1 VNVRSHIYGALFDI
15 PSFRR
20 QCFTLCMPTRWRR
33 AVRAIA
39 AAGVVAAGCGGG
51 GSLSPS
57 GVGGAGGQPHPASG
71 GTGGDARDAGTAG
84 DSGTPPGAD
93 GGTTACTPLGPIPR
107 RLWRLSDE
115 QWGNAV
121 QSLLNLPSAPVLT
134 SRGGEPP
141 FASFSDAFLSVDA
154 PMLYDMYNLSGEATN
169 LIDPLVATTIAPC
182 TGTTAAAQTDCAT
195 TFLQAFASQAYRRP
209 VTADELSD
217 LMTVYQDG
225 ATESYNAGIELAIK
239 ATVASP
245 SFLFRTELGPSTL
258 TADANGNYPDTT
270 LTPYEIASQLS
281 FTLLGTIPDAP
292 LTAAAADGS
301 LATKAGITA
310 QINRL
315 VAAPAAQANL
325 TDVVL
330 DWFDVGQLFEK
341 IKDPA
346 LLAAVSDQDQSAI
359 QNDLWTSG
367 QQFVS
372 SILWNGSGKL
382 DDLLTSQTVYVNRR
396 LAGLYPDAIVAAPP
410 TSDTTFVAAAWPAS
424 QGRSGLLTQPS
435 YLWAASDPAL
445 SSIVK
450 RGKEIHYNVVCQ
462 DVVGPPVDLST
473 PEAVRVLDCKS
484 PDGTQTLSTC
494 DSEILRSD
502 ARLAFQPCQGCH
514 AQLDPYAR
522 VLQNFGPIG
531 NFRTVDEAGRSI
543 DPVAMFSP
551 TGPPV
556 VISATSP
563 SIVVPGS
570 PLAPRTVSGA
580 QGFANAV
587 ISTGVFDACAA
598 QRMVGDAIGSAIYTR
613 DTCELGP
620 IRAASDGTIKS
631 LLLNVLSADFMRARA
646 GGPK

>member
-1 VNVRSHIYGALFDI
+1 MNRVCPIEV
-15 PSFRR
+15 
-20 QCFTLCMPTRWRR
+20 RWRR
-33 AVRAIA
+33 GVGAIA
-39 AAGVVAAGCGGG
+39 AAGLVAAGCGGG

-57 GVGGAGGQPHPASG
+57 GGGGAGGQAHPASG
-71 GTGGDARDAGTAG
+71 GTGGAVHDAGTGG
-84 DSGTPPGAD
+84 DSGTPPDAD

-107 RLWRLSDE
+107 RLWRLSAE

-134 SRGGEPP
+134 SRGGEYP
-141 FASFSDAFLSVDA
+141 FASFSDAFLNVDGS
-154 PMLYDMYNLSGEATN
+154 MLYDIYNLSSDATN
-169 LIDPLVATTIAPC
+169 LIDPMVATTIAPC
-182 TGTTAAAQTDCAT
+182 TGTTPAAQTDCAT

-258 TADANGNYPDTT
+258 TADASGNYPDTT

-281 FTLLGTIPDAP
+281 FTLLGTIPDGP

-301 LATKAGITA
+301 LATKAGLTA

-315 VAAPAAQANL
+315 VAVPAAQANL

-346 LLAAVSDQDQSAI
+346 LLSAVSPAVSDQDQSAI

-367 QQFVS
+367 RQFVS
-372 SILWNGSGKL
+372 SILWSGSGKL

-396 LAGLYPDAIVAAPP
+396 LASLYPDAIVTSAP
-410 TSDTTFVAAAWPAS
+410 TSDTAFVAAAWPAS
-424 QGRSGLLTQPS
+424 QGRSGIMTQPS
-435 YLWAASDPAL
+435 YLWAASDPTL

-450 RGKEIHYNVVCQ
+450 RGKEIHDNVVCQ

-473 PEAVRVLDCKS
+473 PAAVHVIECKS

-494 DSEILRSD
+494 DSEIVRSD

-531 NFRTVDEAGRSI
+531 NYRTVDEAGRSI

-556 VISATSP
+556 VVSGTSP
-563 SIVVPGS
+563 GIVVPGS
-570 PLAPRTVSGA
+570 PLAPRTVTGA
-580 QGFANAV
+580 QGLASAL
-587 ISTGVFDACAA
+587 IATGVFDACAA
-598 QRMVGDAIGSAIYTR
+598 QRMVGVAIGSAIYTR

-620 IRAASDGTIKS
+620 IRAAGDGTIKS
-631 LLLNVLSADFMRARA
+631 LLLNVLSADFMRART